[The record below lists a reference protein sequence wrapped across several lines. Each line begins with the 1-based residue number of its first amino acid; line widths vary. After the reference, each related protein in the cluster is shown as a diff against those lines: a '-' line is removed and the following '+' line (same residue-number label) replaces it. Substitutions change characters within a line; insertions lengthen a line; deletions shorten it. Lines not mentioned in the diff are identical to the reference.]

1 MRVRSDPQRWVLLVT
16 EGITVAYP
24 PEVYRD
30 RAVAQ
35 REAERWA
42 WLLSTE
48 SSAPIERPF
57 EGSWQIGEHWIRL
70 VDAHVYEEAPD
81 EIWVGTYWTR
91 DGLPDPEAELF
102 ASREEAREWAVTPSA
117 GRVLRE
123 LHELPWSVSAAFQIR
138 DEQEEASVHLAKVV
152 VG

>member
-1 MRVRSDPQRWVLLVT
+1 MPAHLDPRRWVLLVT
-16 EGITVAYP
+16 EGLTVAYP
-24 PEVYRD
+24 PEIYRE
-30 RAVAQ
+30 RTMAE

-42 WLLSTE
+42 WLFSIASEL
-48 SSAPIERPF
+48 PIERPF
-57 EGSWQIGEHWIRL
+57 EGRWQVGEHWIRL
-70 VDAHVYEEAPD
+70 VDAHMYEEKSD